1 MLPQIQYNKELLGK
15 LKSNYFN
22 AKALYECIKQQA
34 EDIGIKVL
42 QENEFY
48 ESEEW
53 SEMMEKRGGDGNR
66 ERITRP
72 FDTYLMEEADFQ
84 KYLDLVY
91 AEYVKAGIADKRG
104 RGWCP
109 EAESGDL
116 YREAMKQLVEYGI
129 DIIPDEFGE
138 KETLRKAVQMIKYR
152 DKVLDL
158 VLRLESGEV
167 ENYAENIN
175 GNAD

>member
-1 MLPQIQYNKELLGK
+1 MLSRIEYDKELLGK

-34 EDIGIKVL
+34 EDIGMKVL

-53 SEMMEKRGGDGNR
+53 SEKMKKRGGNGNR
-66 ERITRP
+66 ERIIRP
-72 FDTYLMEEADFQ
+72 FDTYLMEETDFQ

-116 YREAMKQLVEYGI
+116 YREAMKQLVDYGI
-129 DIIPDEFGE
+129 DIIPDCFGK
-138 KETLRKAVQMIKYR
+138 KETLRKAVQNIKLR

-158 VLRLESGEV
+158 VLCLESDGV
-167 ENYAENIN
+167 ENYLTKERMS
-175 GNAD
+175 D

>member
-1 MLPQIQYNKELLGK
+1 MLPQIQYDKELLGK